1 MKYGKKAG
9 AITSILSILTL
20 GILVGFLVASKTDSV
35 PPLQTLPAFA
45 ATTPA
50 ADNTLTTNDSATALE
65 AQFSTAVKHAMPAV
79 VSVLSSK
86 TVKVESNIPND
97 PFLRRFFGQMM
108 PQNEPPEKERGLGSG
123 VVLSPDGY
131 IVTNNHVVDGADHVE
146 VRLSDKTSYK
156 AKVVGADGATDLA
169 LLKIDAEDLP
179 YLNVA
184 KGGNLDVG
192 DIVFAIGNPFGV
204 GQTVT
209 MGIVSATGRGNLGIE
224 DYEDFIQTD
233 AAINPGN
240 SGGALINTQGQLV
253 GINTAIIGRS
263 GGNNGIGFA
272 IPVQMA
278 EKIIT
283 QLRHNG
289 TVTRGY
295 IGAYIQDVSPE
306 IASAFNANGTNGALV
321 SDVSADGPGAKAG
334 LKRGD
339 IITAVD
345 GTPIPDGRRLRLL
358 VAGTAPGTTV
368 KMTVMRNGSELQVPV
383 TLGKLPGSQEEQANT
398 PGAENDSLRGLN
410 VQPLTPDIRDQL
422 GLEAGTTGVVISGVD
437 GGPAADAGL
446 QRGDVIQE
454 VNRERVG
461 TPAELRSAFQQA
473 TGKSALLLV
482 NRGGKTF
489 FAVLPAE

>member
-1 MKYGKKAG
+1 MKYGKRAG
-9 AITSILSILTL
+9 AITSILAILTL
-20 GILVGFLVASKTDSV
+20 GILVGLLAASQTDSV
-35 PPLQTLPAFA
+35 APLQTLPAFA

-50 ADNTLTTNDSATALE
+50 ADTTLGTNDAATALE
-65 AQFSTAVKHAMPAV
+65 AQFSAAVKHAMPAV

-86 TVKVESNIPND
+86 TVKVQSNLPDD

-108 PQNEPPEKERGLGSG
+108 PDNAPPEKERGLGSG

-131 IVTNNHVVDGADHVE
+131 IVTNNHVVEGADQVE
-146 VRLSDKTSYK
+146 VRLPDKTSFK
-156 AKVVGADGATDLA
+156 AKVVGADSATDLA
-169 LLKIDAEDLP
+169 LLKIDAENLP
-179 YLNVA
+179 YLSVA
-184 KGGNLDVG
+184 KGGNLGVG

-240 SGGALINTQGQLV
+240 SGGALINAQGQLV

-272 IPVQMA
+272 IPVKMV
-278 EKIIT
+278 EKIIP
-283 QLRHNG
+283 QLRQNG
-289 TVTRGY
+289 AVTRGY

-306 IASAFNANGTNGALV
+306 IASAFNAKGTNGALV
-321 SDVSADGPGAKAG
+321 SDVSPDGPGAKAG

-345 GTPIPDGRRLRLL
+345 GKPIPDGRRLRLL

-368 KMTVMRNGSELQVPV
+368 NMTVLRNGTEEQIPV
-383 TLGKLPGSQEEQANT
+383 TLGKLPGSKEEQANT
-398 PGAENDSLRGLN
+398 PGAENNSLRGLN

-422 GLEAGTTGVVISGVD
+422 GLEAGTNGVVVSGVD
-437 GGPAADAGL
+437 GGPAMDAGL
-446 QRGDVIQE
+446 QRGDVIEE
-454 VNRERVG
+454 VNRLAVR
-461 TPAELRSAFQQA
+461 TPSDLRSAFQQA
-473 TGKSALLLV
+473 GGKSVLLLV

>member
-9 AITSILSILTL
+9 AITSVLSILTL
-20 GILVGFLVASKTDSV
+20 GILIGLLAGSKTEPV

-45 ATTPA
+45 ATTAA
-50 ADNTLTTNDSATALE
+50 ADNSVVSNQSAAALE
-65 AQFSTAVKHAMPAV
+65 AQFSAAVKHAMPAV

-86 TVKVESNIPND
+86 TVKVEDNLPND
-97 PFLRRFFGQMM
+97 PFLRRFFGDMM
-108 PQNEPPEKERGLGSG
+108 PENAPPQKERGLGSG
-123 VVLSPDGY
+123 VILSSDGY
-131 IVTNNHVVDGADHVE
+131 IVTNNHVVDGADQVE
-146 VRLSDKTSYK
+146 VRLPDKTDLK
-156 AKVVGADGATDLA
+156 AKVVGADAASDLA
-169 LLKIDAEDLP
+169 LLKIEGESYP
-179 YLNVA
+179 YLA
-184 KGGNLDVG
+184 AAGSGSIDVG

-240 SGGALINTQGQLV
+240 SGGALINANGQLV

-263 GGNNGIGFA
+263 GGNDGIGFA

-278 EKIIT
+278 EKIIG
-283 QLRHNG
+283 QLRQNG
-289 TVTRGY
+289 SVTRGY

-306 IASAFNANGTNGALV
+306 IASAFNAKDTNGALV
-321 SDVSADGPGAKAG
+321 SDVSPDGPGAKAG

-345 GTPIPDGRRLRLL
+345 GQPIQDGRRLRLL
-358 VAGTAPGTTV
+358 AAGTAPGTTV
-368 KMTVMRNGSELQVPV
+368 HMTVVRNGAELHVPV
-383 TLGKLPGSQEEQANT
+383 TLGKLPGAPEGQANT
-398 PGAENDSLRGLN
+398 SDEKGNTLRGLN

-422 GLEAGTTGVVISGVD
+422 GLEAGTTGVVVSGVD
-437 GGPAADAGL
+437 GGAATDAGL

-454 VNRERVG
+454 VDRQPVR
-461 TPAELRSAFQQA
+461 TPAELSSAFERDA
-473 TGKSALLLV
+473 GKSALLLV